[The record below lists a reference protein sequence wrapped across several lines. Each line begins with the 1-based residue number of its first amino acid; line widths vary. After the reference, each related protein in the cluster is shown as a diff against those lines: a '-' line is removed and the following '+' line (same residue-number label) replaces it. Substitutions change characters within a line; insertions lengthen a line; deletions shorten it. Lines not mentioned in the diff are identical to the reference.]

1 MPKSISRQV
10 RIVLAAVLFCC
21 GLRAESL
28 KSFWP
33 AAGPS
38 SFREAL
44 EEGIGFSFT
53 YEGQRACP
61 VLPGDW
67 TASTAGTTTTSYRH
81 ASGLVAVREVRV
93 WPEFAAVEYTVKF
106 RNEGRENS
114 GAVSQVNAMDL
125 GFAGGVVDGAS
136 VVSSGG
142 GLAEE
147 VYPPATF
154 SIRRSYP
161 GPMTPV
167 NGRVTLGTSGGRSS
181 NKDLPFFF
189 IENQRRS
196 EGMFVALGWSG
207 QWSATVRADHNR
219 GTLLVRGGI
228 PDLNIR
234 LRPGEE
240 ISGPRILLGAY
251 SGKLDAGVNRL
262 RRLIRT
268 QYAPRLGGR
277 EFLPIATYDHWW
289 NIDVHFDEQLLRQ
302 LAGSA
307 ASIGQEYFLLDAG
320 WYTGIDASGDFG
332 TGVGNWEEIDRV
344 KFPNGLG
351 AFADYVRSKGLKF
364 GLWFEPERVA
374 KGSLLARQHPDW
386 VLWLPNQN
394 YGVLDYGRSEVQ
406 RWVCALFDRYIRE
419 FGIRYIRHDSNIGPL
434 AYWDA
439 ADKPDRR
446 GMHQIR
452 HMEGLYRVL
461 DWIRERHPETVL
473 EGCASGGRRI
483 DLESARRFHTFW
495 ISDHTADPHNV
506 RFHLAGLN
514 HFLPGSYQYV
524 CYTLPLPSQKDFQP
538 LPVGFQSM
546 FGGAFGTGGRIDLWP
561 QAMKAQAKKH
571 VEVHKKL
578 RRFLVADY
586 YPLAVQSRDLDA
598 WEAWQFHDPST
609 GEGFVQAFRLE
620 PGEAWH
626 DFSLKALD
634 PRKNYRLTDPYTGR
648 TTTASGRR
656 LMNEGLRFQLGKLE
670 SQLWLYSTLTEP
682 TASR

>member
-1 MPKSISRQV
+1 
-10 RIVLAAVLFCC
+10 
-21 GLRAESL
+21 
-28 KSFWP
+28 
-33 AAGPS
+33 
-38 SFREAL
+38 
-44 EEGIGFSFT
+44 
-53 YEGQRACP
+53 
-61 VLPGDW
+61 
-67 TASTAGTTTTSYRH
+67 
-81 ASGLVAVREVRV
+81 
-93 WPEFAAVEYTVKF
+93 
-106 RNEGRENS
+106 
-114 GAVSQVNAMDL
+114 
-125 GFAGGVVDGAS
+125 
-136 VVSSGG
+136 
-142 GLAEE
+142 
-147 VYPPATF
+147 
-154 SIRRSYP
+154 
-161 GPMTPV
+161 
-167 NGRVTLGTSGGRSS
+167 
-181 NKDLPFFF
+181 
-189 IENQRRS
+189 
-196 EGMFVALGWSG
+196 
-207 QWSATVRADHNR
+207 
-219 GTLLVRGGI
+219 
-228 PDLNIR
+228 
-234 LRPGEE
+234 
-240 ISGPRILLGAY
+240 
-251 SGKLDAGVNRL
+251 
-262 RRLIRT
+262 
-268 QYAPRLGGR
+268 
-277 EFLPIATYDHWW
+277 
-289 NIDVHFDEQLLRQ
+289 LLRQ

-439 ADKPDRR
+439 ADQPDRR

-546 FGGAFGTGGRIDLWP
+546 SEALSAPAGRIDLWP

-571 VEVHKKL
+571 VEVHKEAAPLPHGRLLPVGGTVARPGRLGSMAVSRSVDRRRLCAGVPSGAGRGVARLLPESSGPAEEIPSHRSLYRAHHDRLGQETDERRAPLPTWKTRIPAMVVFDVDRTNREPL
-578 RRFLVADY
+578 RLIHTSLR
-586 YPLAVQSRDLDA
+586 YPAISV
-598 WEAWQFHDPST
+598 
-609 GEGFVQAFRLE
+609 
-620 PGEAWH
+620 
-626 DFSLKALD
+626 SL
-634 PRKNYRLTDPYTGR
+634 RGR
-648 TTTASGRR
+648 TH
-656 LMNEGLRFQLGKLE
+656 
-670 SQLWLYSTLTEP
+670 EP
-682 TASR
+682 